1 MTLNQACKHWCRL
14 PLFFMFPNL
23 DVVNRHKENNI
34 LFPII
39 AHIGACIFALLLLLF
54 SFSFLFQK
62 GKKKK
67 KEKKRRHSRDW
78 ELVHCLYLMDIL
90 LHLGGIYIRVM
101 LTINMVYVG
110 FVILGSERAFHL
122 LLG

>member
-1 MTLNQACKHWCRL
+1 
-14 PLFFMFPNL
+14 MFPNL

-67 KEKKRRHSRDW
+67 KRRHSQDW
-78 ELVHCLYLMDIL
+78 ELVHCLYLLNIL

-110 FVILGSERAFHL
+110 FVILGSEQAFHL